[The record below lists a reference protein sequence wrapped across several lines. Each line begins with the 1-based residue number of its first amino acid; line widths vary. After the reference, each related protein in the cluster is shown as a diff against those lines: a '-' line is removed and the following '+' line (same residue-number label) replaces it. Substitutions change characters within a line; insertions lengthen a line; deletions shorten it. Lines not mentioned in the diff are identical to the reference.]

1 MIVDLDAMQ
10 SIAARAVLAG
20 AMAENVPS
28 PCISVCRM
36 DAQRT
41 YCEGCLRTLD
51 ELRAWGRSSD
61 ADKKVI
67 WASVA
72 ERAEA
77 LARTAT
83 SATAITTPAATPIAT
98 P

>member
-1 MIVDLDAMQ
+1 MMVDWDAMQ
-10 SIAARAVLAG
+10 SIAARAVLAR
-20 AMAENVPS
+20 ATVENIPS

-36 DAQRT
+36 DAERE

-51 ELRAWGRSSD
+51 ELRVWGSSSD

-67 WASVA
+67 WASIA

-77 LARTAT
+77 LALTTTRATTTTTTTTTAT
-83 SATAITTPAATPIAT
+83 P
-98 P
+98 

>member
-1 MIVDLDAMQ
+1 MTVDLDAMQ
-10 SIAARAVLAG
+10 SIATRAVLAG
-20 AMAENVPS
+20 ATAENVPS

-51 ELRAWGRSSD
+51 ELRVWGRSSD

-67 WASVA
+67 WASIA
-72 ERAEA
+72 HRAEA

-83 SATAITTPAATPIAT
+83 VTTATTTVNTIAT